1 MHTSVHAVLVRFSV
15 FVKSTSCSCNLHL
28 IHVLQLSMQSV
39 LHFHLSF
46 VTLPLDDVPGPSW
59 WTPPPPVARRH
70 SRQWGEEGSR
80 PAKQNRGTQSVLCA
94 ANCHTSHC
102 HSLSLLTTLHHP
114 VHHCVLS
121 HTILVWSTQH
131 LHGLFHLLY
140 CCRRFPVLVFIA
152 TNLLIYVFFPLL

>member
-1 MHTSVHAVLVRFSV
+1 MHTSVHAVFVRFSV

-28 IHVLQLSMQSV
+28 IHVLQLPLQSV

-59 WTPPPPVARRH
+59 WTPPTPVARRH
-70 SRQWGEEGSR
+70 SRQWREEGSR
-80 PAKQNRGTQSVLCA
+80 PAKQNRGTQRVLCPA
-94 ANCHTSHC
+94 SCHTSHC

-121 HTILVWSTQH
+121 HPILVWSTQY
-131 LHGLFHLLY
+131 LHGLFHLL
-140 CCRRFPVLVFIA
+140 
-152 TNLLIYVFFPLL
+152 